1 MIELFVYALILL
13 VSVVLT
19 VQAVFT
25 LGFMLYA
32 WVRPER
38 LEETSSPDAYLTPD
52 LSFSAILP
60 ARHEEGVIGD
70 TMHRVWGADYPK
82 ELLEVVVVC
91 EKGDVGT
98 IAEAERAVVEIGH
111 PNVRVVTFEGG
122 PINKPHGLN
131 VALGETMN
139 EVVTIFDAEDDV
151 HSEIF
156 HVVNTIMQR
165 DGASI
170 LQAGVQLMNFDS
182 NWYSIQNVL
191 EYFFWF
197 KSRLHLHARIGMI
210 PLGGNTVFMRRHL
223 IETVGGWDEKCLTED
238 ADIGIRLSALGER
251 IAVTY
256 DAEHATREETPHS
269 VASFIKQRTR
279 WSQGFLQILR
289 KGVWRR
295 LSTRGQRLLAAYTL
309 AYPFFHAVIAV
320 LWVPAIIMMIAF
332 KVPVALAMLSLL
344 PLYALGFQFLV
355 SLVGLFDFAKAYE
368 LRIRARDLVR
378 FTLGFLP
385 YQILLS
391 IGALRAVYREM
402 LGVTSWEKTAH
413 LGAHR
418 RPEKKP
424 AYVGLRQVPDGKRTV
439 VGHARRRPVGVPAPS
454 PNGFLTPFQLPVEE
468 ARSRLG
474 IQRGSITILGSK
486 GDIFLV
492 RPSEG
497 MQKSA

>member
-1 MIELFVYALILL
+1 MIEAFVYALILL
-13 VSVVLT
+13 LSVILT
-19 VQAVFT
+19 GQAVFT
-25 LGFMLYA
+25 VSFMLYA

-38 LEETSSPDAYLTPD
+38 LKETSSPDTYLPPD

-60 ARHEEGVIGD
+60 ARHEEGVIGR
-70 TMHRVWGADYPK
+70 TMLRIWGTDYPK

-98 IAEAERAVVEIGH
+98 IAEAERAAVEIGH
-111 PNVRVVTFEGG
+111 PNMRVVTFQGG

-131 VALGETMN
+131 VALGETTN

-151 HSEIF
+151 HPEIF
-156 HVVNTIMQR
+156 DVVNTIMQK

-170 LQAGVQLMNFDS
+170 IQAGVQLMNFES
-182 NWYSIQNVL
+182 SWYSIQNVL

-197 KSRLHLHARIGMI
+197 KSRLHLHARVGMI
-210 PLGGNTVFMRRHL
+210 PLGGNTVFIRRHL
-223 IETVGGWDEKCLTED
+223 IETVGGWDDKCLTED

-256 DAEHATREETPHS
+256 DAEHATREETPSS

-289 KGVWRR
+289 KGVW
-295 LSTRGQRLLAAYTL
+295 LQLPTRGQRLLAAYTL
-309 AYPFFHAVIAV
+309 AYPFFHAVVAV

-332 KVPVALAMLSLL
+332 KAPVALAMLSLL

-368 LRIRARDLVR
+368 LRIRALDLAR

-385 YQILLS
+385 YQLLLS
-391 IGALRAVYREM
+391 VGAVRAVYREM

-413 LGAHR
+413 TGAHR
-418 RPEKKP
+418 QPEETPAFARIRQQPDEKQAVGGDARHRPIDFP
-424 AYVGLRQVPDGKRTV
+424 TP
-439 VGHARRRPVGVPAPS
+439 RPVS
-454 PNGFLTPFQLPVEE
+454 LLTPFHLPVEE
-468 ARSRLG
+468 ARRRFG
-474 IQRGSITILGSK
+474 IERGSITILGSK
-486 GDIFLV
+486 GDVFLV
-492 RPSEG
+492 KPTESY
-497 MQKSA
+497 QKGA